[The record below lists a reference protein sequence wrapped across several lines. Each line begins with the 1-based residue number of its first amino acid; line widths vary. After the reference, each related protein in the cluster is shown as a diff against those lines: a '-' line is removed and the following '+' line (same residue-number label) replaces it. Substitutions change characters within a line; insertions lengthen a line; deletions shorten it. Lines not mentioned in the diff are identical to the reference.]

1 MRYIPESWAPEH
13 TAPLPEE
20 PAEDSPVNV
29 EVERQADDWGAID
42 CAGQPFARVAF
53 VDGVRRR
60 DTWVVAEGKDS
71 DCRGLM
77 ASWAAGA
84 VVSDGTAEI
93 TGVQVERGVFCNAEG
108 AKDVTPIPGFTYRQR
123 SAAGDSAEELTME
136 AHKAMLDLELK
147 VAARL
152 PVSDLLVLDGPLR
165 GTVKDDQLTVG
176 YVKTHYR
183 AYGNELV
190 SDAVAALSAGQRTPV
205 FMISRLGTSRLT
217 WYLRLPGERAHR
229 WADIARCEMPP
240 DPPEGDL
247 TEIANRVSR
256 TLLAFASK
264 SHQDPRAPQNLLPI
278 GALERELHHRL
289 GDRGLF
295 LRALRQVASQTP

>member
-20 PAEDSPVNV
+20 SDDDAPVNV
-29 EVERQADDWGAID
+29 EIERRADDWGAID
-42 CAGQPFARVAF
+42 CAGDPYARVAF

-60 DTWVVAEGKDS
+60 DTWVVAEGEDT

-84 VVSDGTAEI
+84 VVCDRTAEI
-93 TGVQVERGVFCNAEG
+93 TGVKVDRAVFCNADG
-108 AKDVTPIPGFTYRQR
+108 AKDVTPIPGFTYRHR
-123 SAAGDSAEELTME
+123 SASGDSADELTME
-136 AHKAMLDLELK
+136 SHRAMLDLELK
-147 VAARL
+147 VAASL
-152 PVSDLLVLDGPLR
+152 PTTDLLVLDGPLR
-165 GTVKDDQLTVG
+165 GAVKDDQLTLG

-190 SDAVAALSAGQRTPV
+190 SDAVAKLEAGQRTPV
-205 FMISRLGTSRLT
+205 FHITRLNTSRLT

-240 DPPEGDL
+240 DPPDGDL
-247 TEIANRVSR
+247 TEIANRVSA
-256 TLLAFASK
+256 TLLPFATK
-264 SHQDPRAPQNLLPI
+264 GHQDPRAPQNLLPI

-295 LRALRQVASQTP
+295 LRAFNQLAAQTP

>member
-1 MRYIPESWAPEH
+1 MRYVPESWAPEH

-20 PAEDSPVNV
+20 DVEDAPVNV
-29 EVERQADDWGAID
+29 AVERPAESWAPID
-42 CAGQPFARVAF
+42 CAGEPFRQVAF

-60 DTWVVAEGKDS
+60 DSWVVAEDEGG

-84 VVSDGTAEI
+84 VVCAEVAEI
-93 TGVQVERGVFCNAEG
+93 TEVQVDRAVFCNAEG
-108 AKDVTPIPGFTYRQR
+108 AEDVTPIPGFTYRRR

-136 AHKAMLDLELK
+136 AHRAMLDLELK
-147 VAARL
+147 VAGRL
-152 PVSDLLVLDGPLR
+152 PATDLLVLDGPLR
-165 GTVKDDQLTVG
+165 GVVKSGQLAVG

-190 SDAVAALSAGQRTPV
+190 SDTVAALEAGQRTPV
-205 FMISRLGTSRLT
+205 FQIARLGASRLT
-217 WYLRLPGERAHR
+217 WYLRLPGDRAHR
-229 WADIARCEMPP
+229 WADIARCEMPSDMP
-240 DPPEGDL
+240 GGEL
-247 TEIANRVSR
+247 TGIANRVSR
-256 TLLAFASK
+256 TLLPFASK
-264 SHQDPRAPQNLLPI
+264 GHQDPRAPQNLRPI

-295 LRALRQVASQTP
+295 VRALRRLASESA